1 MNVSRTERAL
11 TYALLWL
18 FAGFAVVPILL
29 VLFAALQRPDATI
42 TGVPL
47 PTGLHLET
55 FERAWDVGHFQQYLV
70 SSVIVTF
77 SVVAIVSVL
86 SVLAGYAFGTMR
98 FRGSNVLF
106 YLFILGLIIPH
117 EALVIP
123 LYFRMRD
130 VGLTDTYLSLI
141 LPQSAI
147 SLAFGIFWMRAYF
160 RSSPR
165 TLIEAARL
173 EGASS
178 FTVLWR
184 VLLPLAKPA
193 ITTLVVLTFM
203 WNWNEFLLPL
213 IMITSDSHRTT
224 PLGLAFFTV
233 GHRTNVVEIAAAS
246 VLIAAPVVV
255 VYVFLQRR
263 FISGMLNG
271 AVKG

>member
-1 MNVSRTERAL
+1 MNISRTERFL
-11 TYALLWL
+11 TYALLWV
-18 FAGFAVVPILL
+18 FAGFAVAPIML
-29 VLFAALQRPDATI
+29 VLSAALQRHDALI
-42 TGVPL
+42 TGVPI

-55 FERAWDVGHFQQYLV
+55 FERAWSVGHFQQYLV
-70 SSVIVTF
+70 SSVIVTV
-77 SVVAIVSVL
+77 SVVAITTVL
-86 SVLAGYAFGTMR
+86 SVLAGYAFGLMR
-98 FRGSNVLF
+98 FRGSNSLF
-106 YLFILGLIIPH
+106 YLFILGLIIPT

-130 VGLTDTYLSLI
+130 VGLIDTYWSLI

-147 SLAFGIFWMRAYF
+147 SIAFGIFWMRAYF

-178 FTVLWR
+178 FTVLR
-184 VLLPLAKPA
+184 QVLLPLAKPA

-213 IMITSDSHRTT
+213 IMINSDSHRTM

-246 VLIAAPVVV
+246 VLIAAPVVA
-255 VYVFLQRR
+255 VYVFMQRR

>member
-1 MNVSRTERAL
+1 MNVSRTERSL
-11 TYALLWL
+11 TYAVLWV
-18 FAGFAVVPILL
+18 FAGFAVAPIVL
-29 VLFAALQRPDATI
+29 VLFAALQRPDALI
-42 TGVPL
+42 TGVPF
-47 PTGLHLET
+47 PTGFHLDT
-55 FERAWDVGHFQQYLV
+55 FERAWTVGHFEQYLI
-70 SSVIVTF
+70 SSAIVTI
-77 SVVAIVSVL
+77 SVVVITTVL
-86 SVLAGYAFGTMR
+86 SVLAGYAFGSMR
-98 FRGSNVLF
+98 FRGSTALF

-160 RSSPR
+160 RSAPR

-178 FTVLWR
+178 LTVLR
-184 VLLPLAKPA
+184 QVLLPLAKPA

-213 IMITSDSHRTT
+213 IMISSESHRTT

-233 GHRTNVVEIAAAS
+233 GHRTNVVELAAAS
-246 VLIAAPVVV
+246 VLIAAPVVA
-255 VYVFLQRR
+255 VYIFMQRR